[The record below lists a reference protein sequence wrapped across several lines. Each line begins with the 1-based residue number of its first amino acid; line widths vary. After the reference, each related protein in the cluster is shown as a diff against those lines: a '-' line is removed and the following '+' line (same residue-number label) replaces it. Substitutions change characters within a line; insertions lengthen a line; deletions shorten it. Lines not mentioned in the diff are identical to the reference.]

1 MELYI
6 ITQDR
11 KKYIPVTKPI
21 RLKGRSLKHGW
32 TELGKYESQIQAQNV
47 FNEITKQIGKYHQF
61 TKDDE
66 VYIAF
71 ASVSDT
77 YIMPTVEELKAK
89 EVE

>member
-11 KKYIPVTKPI
+11 RKYIPVTKPI
-21 RLKGRSLKHGW
+21 MLKGRSLKHGW
-32 TELGKYESQIQAQNV
+32 TELGKYESKIQAQDV